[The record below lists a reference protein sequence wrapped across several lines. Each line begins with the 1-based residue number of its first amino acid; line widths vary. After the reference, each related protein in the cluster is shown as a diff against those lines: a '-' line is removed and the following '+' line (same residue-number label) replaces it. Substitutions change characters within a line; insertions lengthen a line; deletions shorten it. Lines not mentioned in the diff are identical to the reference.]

1 MVSKTKE
8 KTYSILGVLAIFVVI
23 GILCHA
29 FLFFIY
35 KMADMPLSLIIIRAA
50 IYLVLAAVCMFIW
63 FLCMNK
69 ISAYYE
75 KQIEDE
81 AAEEH
86 ERYIQAIKEGYK
98 FYIHGQEVEPDKIVE
113 GVYELVYDNEQKI
126 VMGY

>member
-1 MVSKTKE
+1 MMSKR
-8 KTYSILGVLAIFVVI
+8 KTMYSILMLSMLALVGDLTHASLYFIDNNTNTLPTSTIVIHVIIYLAIALLCLFVWVI
-23 GILCHA
+23 
-29 FLFFIY
+29 Y
-35 KMADMPLSLIIIRAA
+35 S
-50 IYLVLAAVCMFIW
+50 
-63 FLCMNK
+63 NK
-69 ISAYYE
+69 LGAYYE

-113 GVYELVYDNEQKI
+113 RVYELVYDNERKV